1 MQNFESVFDNRSFD
15 RDKLIAFGFK
25 EEGQAYVYTV
35 PLSDPQFELKLT
47 IFKNGKIISDVIDR
61 ETGEAYTLVKVPA
74 ATGAFV
80 GKLRSDVEKIVAG
93 IANKCFYPDV
103 FKSHVSR
110 QVIAYVKNKYG
121 DELEFLWPKFPRNA
135 IFRRADNA
143 KWYAA
148 ILTVAKNKLGLI
160 GDEIIEIID
169 LRADSAQIAA
179 MTDGEKYFPGY
190 HMNKKH
196 WLTICLDGSVSAEEI
211 YALIDNSY
219 LLAKKK

>member
-1 MQNFESVFDNRSFD
+1 MKNFESVFDNRSFD

-25 EEGQAYVYTV
+25 EETQAYVYAV

-61 ETGEAYTLVKVPA
+61 ETGEVYALVKIPA

-80 GKLRSDVEKIVAG
+80 GKLRSDIEKIVAE
-93 IANKCFYPDV
+93 IADKCFYADV
-103 FKSHVSR
+103 FKSDVSR

-160 GDEIIEIID
+160 GDEVIEIID
-169 LRADSAQIAA
+169 LRADPAQI
-179 MTDGEKYFPGY
+179 TSIIDGEKYFPGY
-190 HMNKKH
+190 HMNKKY
-196 WLTICLDGSVSAEEI
+196 WLTICLDGSVAAEEI
-211 YALIDNSY
+211 YSRIDNSY
-219 LLAKKK
+219 LLAQKK

>member
-1 MQNFESVFDNRSFD
+1 M
-15 RDKLIAFGFK
+15 
-25 EEGQAYVYTV
+25 
-35 PLSDPQFELKLT
+35 
-47 IFKNGKIISDVIDR
+47 
-61 ETGEAYTLVKVPA
+61 
-74 ATGAFV
+74 
-80 GKLRSDVEKIVAG
+80 
-93 IANKCFYPDV
+93 
-103 FKSHVSR
+103 
-110 QVIAYVKNKYG
+110 
-121 DELEFLWPKFPRNA
+121 WPKFPRNA

-196 WLTICLDGSVSAEEI
+196 WLTICLDGSVPAEEI
-211 YALIDNSY
+211 YTLIDNSY
-219 LLAKKK
+219 LLAQKK

>member
-1 MQNFESVFDNRSFD
+1 MKNFESVFDNRSFD

-25 EEGQAYVYTV
+25 EETQAYVYAV
-35 PLSDPQFELKLT
+35 LLSDPQFELKLT

-61 ETGEAYTLVKVPA
+61 ETGEVYALVKIPA

-80 GKLRSDVEKIVAG
+80 GKLRSDIEKIVAE
-93 IANKCFYPDV
+93 IADKCFYADI
-103 FKSHVSR
+103 FKSDVSR

-160 GDEIIEIID
+160 GDEVIEIID
-169 LRADSAQIAA
+169 LRADPAQI
-179 MTDGEKYFPGY
+179 TSIIDGEKYFPGY
-190 HMNKKH
+190 HMNKKY
-196 WLTICLDGSVSAEEI
+196 WLTICLDSSVAAEEI
-211 YALIDNSY
+211 YSRIDNSY
-219 LLAKKK
+219 LLAQKK

>member
-1 MQNFESVFDNRSFD
+1 MQNFESIFDNRSFD

-25 EEGQAYVYTV
+25 EEAQAYVYTA
-35 PLSDPQFELKLT
+35 PLSDSQFELKLT

-61 ETGEAYTLVKVPA
+61 ETDEVYALVKVPA

-93 IANKCFYPDV
+93 IADKCFYADV
-103 FKSHVSR
+103 FKSNVSR

-196 WLTICLDGSVSAEEI
+196 WLTICLDGSVPAEEI
-211 YALIDNSY
+211 YTLIDNSY
-219 LLAKKK
+219 LLAQKK